1 MGRVRALG
9 PRRAGSSCAR
19 DQAHAR
25 VFRLALAFPRA
36 ARRDDARARPLAP
49 VLPRRLAQLVQT
61 VEENE
66 IFETEAAR
74 AAERAA
80 EMGIM
85 SSGGACG
92 ERAVPP
98 EARGGAVGA
107 VDDDAAAG
115 GGGNTT
121 AEKDDSLD
129 GQLLVTDC

>member
-1 MGRVRALG
+1 
-9 PRRAGSSCAR
+9 
-19 DQAHAR
+19 
-25 VFRLALAFPRA
+25 
-36 ARRDDARARPLAP
+36 
-49 VLPRRLAQLVQT
+49 VQT

-66 IFETEAAR
+66 IFEAEAA
-74 AAERAA
+74 RAA

-92 ERAVPP
+92 ECAVAP

-121 AEKDDSLD
+121 AKNDDSF